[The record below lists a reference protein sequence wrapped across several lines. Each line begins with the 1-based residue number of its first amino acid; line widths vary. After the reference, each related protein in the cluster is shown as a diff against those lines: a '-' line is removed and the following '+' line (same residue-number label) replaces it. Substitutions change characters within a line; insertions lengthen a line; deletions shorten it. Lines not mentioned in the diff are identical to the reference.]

1 MFCTH
6 CGSQIDENMKFC
18 TNCGQPVEL
27 NSEATAQD
35 DSVNQNSSQGE
46 WNSASDMQQD
56 NAQQTYQQQQTY
68 QTYQQPDAQKPNTD
82 QYKLFLQIFTG
93 IFAVIF
99 AIQFISGLVSGIG
112 TVFSMFGDF
121 MYYNAFAGLLTFI
134 LGVLALAQA
143 VVSLASAATLGLSA
157 LKCEKENSE
166 SFFTTLAV
174 IRIVSLALV
183 LITIFIGFIYSIAI
197 AEPSFWGIL
206 SFIGAIVFNVIV
218 VGGMYGILH
227 LMGEQP
233 LKGVNGQNL
242 QETVKTSVNDVVACA
257 KSLQQNKAQTQT
269 VYTDMNQNT
278 QQGTYS
284 QNDFAQ
290 NNANQNAYSSNT
302 FNQQSTMNQ
311 GFTAPTGAAMMNTAP
326 LKTDR
331 NIVIYVLLTF
341 VTCGIYAYYFIYKM
355 AQDVNVACDGD
366 GETTPGLLMFV
377 LLSFVTC
384 GIYAYFWYYKLA
396 NRLAKNAPRYG
407 LQFQENGTTV
417 LMWIIFGM
425 LLCGIGTFVGLH
437 IVFKNTN
444 QICAAYN
451 RMHFGN

>member
-27 NSEATAQD
+27 KTEATAQD
-35 DSVNQNSSQGE
+35 DSVNQNFEQGE
-46 WNSASDMQQD
+46 RNSAPDMQQD
-56 NAQQTYQQQQTY
+56 NAQQTYQQ
-68 QTYQQPDAQKPNTD
+68 PNAQKPNPD

-134 LGVLALAQA
+134 LGVLALVQA

-183 LITIFIGFIYSIAI
+183 LITIFIGFIHSIATGY
-197 AEPSFWGIL
+197 PSFWGIL
-206 SFIGAIVFNVIV
+206 SFIGAIVFNVVV
-218 VGGMYGILH
+218 VGGMYGILY
-227 LMGEQP
+227 LMGVQP

-242 QETVKTSVNDVVACA
+242 QDTVKSSINDVIVCA
-257 KSLQQNKAQTQT
+257 KNLQQNKPKTDT
-269 VYTDMNQNT
+269 VYPGMNQNT
-278 QQGTYS
+278 QQTTYE
-284 QNDFAQ
+284 QNS
-290 NNANQNAYSSNT
+290 ANQTVNNGT
-302 FNQQSTMNQ
+302 FNQGN
-311 GFTAPTGAAMMNTAP
+311 TAPAGAAMMNAAP

-331 NIVIYVLLTF
+331 NIVIYVLLTL
-341 VTCGIYAYYFIYKM
+341 VTCGIYGYYFIYKI
-355 AQDVNVACDGD
+355 AKDVNVACDGD
-366 GETTPGLLMFV
+366 GETTPGLLMFI

-425 LLCGIGTFVGLH
+425 LLCGIGSFIGLH

-451 RMHFGN
+451 KIHFGN

>member
-218 VGGMYGILH
+218 VGGMYGILR

-257 KSLQQNKAQTQT
+257 KSL
-269 VYTDMNQNT
+269 
-278 QQGTYS
+278 
-284 QNDFAQ
+284 
-290 NNANQNAYSSNT
+290 SNT

-331 NIVIYVLLTF
+331 NIVLYVLLTL